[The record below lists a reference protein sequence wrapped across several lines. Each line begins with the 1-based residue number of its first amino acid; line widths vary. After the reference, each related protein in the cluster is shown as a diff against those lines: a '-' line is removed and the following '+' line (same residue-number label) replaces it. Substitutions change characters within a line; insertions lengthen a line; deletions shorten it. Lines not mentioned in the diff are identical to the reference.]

1 VAGWGWEPPS
11 GAARAGMGICCGDG
25 SQVPLEV
32 NEVFGFNG
40 MFGFNGVFG
49 FNGMFG
55 LGIPWET

>member
-1 VAGWGWEPPS
+1 
-11 GAARAGMGICCGDG
+11 MGNCCGGG

-32 NEVFGFNG
+32 NEVVGFNG

>member
-1 VAGWGWEPPS
+1 MS
-11 GAARAGMGICCGDG
+11 ICCGDG